1 MKATERERFDDLVDE
16 VLSGLPSAVVDLF
29 EEKPLVVEDRPSPAM
44 LRDLGIP
51 SEHRDEICGL
61 HSGPMGPQR
70 ALDASG
76 GGDPAAEIGVIH
88 LFREGIV
95 ACAGGWEPWRERDED
110 GSEFEGG
117 GEDLVREEILVTV
130 LHEVGHHFGLDE
142 DDLEALGYD

>member
-51 SEHRDEICGL
+51 PEHRDEICGL

-95 ACAGGWEPWRERDED
+95 ACAGGWEPWRERGED

-117 GEDLVREEILVTV
+117 TIAGDAPSDRAWNGITCRRRLQRFWSQV
-130 LHEVGHHFGLDE
+130 LQ
-142 DDLEALGYD
+142 